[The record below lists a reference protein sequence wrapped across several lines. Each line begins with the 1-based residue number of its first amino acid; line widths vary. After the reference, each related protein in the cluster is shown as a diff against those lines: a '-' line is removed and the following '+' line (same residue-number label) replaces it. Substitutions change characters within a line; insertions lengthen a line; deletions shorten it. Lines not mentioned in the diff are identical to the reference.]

1 MENNVNNHVE
11 DKNTLYFEKLR
22 YNNNSLSYK
31 LGLGAL
37 VCSITA
43 MFLALNTLDPSNAL
57 TIIAILGNI
66 LILLIGFL
74 CCEKVKTYKINYS
87 YIMLGLGG
95 FCAARIFW
103 FPLKSIIYWNKFVS
117 DLGGS
122 ASKCYKSDY
131 SASATKYANE
141 LGASVLGK
149 FVADGSDATGE
160 YGHISTAGFL
170 VANGNVRG
178 IVMIILLAA
187 AATMFILSAL
197 ICIKK
202 SKDLNGYLE
211 SINAKH

>member
-43 MFLALNTLDPSNAL
+43 LAVKENNKD
-57 TIIAILGNI
+57 IHI

-95 FCAARIFW
+95 VCAARIFW